1 MELKE
6 LALRTRE
13 EIEQELDKICK
24 LPENPENADEVD
36 RALEKR
42 VEIRKSI
49 LRLQV
54 EALFDGKLT
63 IDQVVALQH
72 MGNAEKDVDVL
83 RRKCLEGTLDKLKEG
98 KNRENILDET
108 VNYLNLL

>member
-6 LALRTRE
+6 LALRTSAE
-13 EIEQELDKICK
+13 VEQELDKICK

-72 MGNAEKDVDVL
+72 MENAEKDVDEL
-83 RRKCLEGTLDKLKEG
+83 HRKCLEGALDELKEG

-108 VNYLNLL
+108 VDNLNLL